1 MFAVEKEMLVMTS
14 IADYPDEPKYSI
26 KVVST
31 QTGIR
36 AVTLRAWER
45 RHEILTPFR
54 SDNRYRLYSERDVAI
69 LRWVKNRV
77 DGGISISHAVH
88 ELKKMAKSG
97 IWPDALPSVPE
108 PVRSFRTLPVDQYS
122 QQLYQALIHHDELT
136 ASTLLREMQTAYD
149 IRSIFEDILRP
160 CLVNIGEAW
169 YRDEIR
175 ITTEHFASAFIRGRL
190 LTLLQAFSFRRNAP
204 YILVGCA
211 PTEQHEIGSLMIAV
225 LLRSKGL
232 RVEYLGPDI
241 PVDDLVDYAGYEHP
255 QMVVLSSSLESS
267 AVEIHHMQEKLNKIQ
282 PPPIFGFGGQAFIDK
297 PVLQK
302 QIPGVYLGN
311 TINEAINTIC
321 KNIGHSAGLSGQA
334 ARNRS

>member
-1 MFAVEKEMLVMTS
+1 VEKEILVMTS

-36 AVTLRAWER
+36 AVTIRAWER

-77 DGGISISHAVH
+77 DGGISISHAVE
-88 ELKKMAKSG
+88 ELKKMTRSG
-97 IWPDALPSVPE
+97 VWPEALPSVPE
-108 PVRSFRTLPVDQYS
+108 PARSIRLLPAEQYS
-122 QQLYQALIHHDELT
+122 RLLYQALIRHDELG

-149 IRSIFEDILRP
+149 ITSIFEDILRP

-169 YRDEIR
+169 YRGEIR
-175 ITTEHFASAFIRGRL
+175 ITTEHFASAFVRGRL

-204 YILVGCA
+204 YILIGCA

-267 AVEIHHMQEKLNKIQ
+267 AAEIHLVQGKLNKIQ
-282 PPPIFGFGGQAFIDK
+282 PPPIFGYGGQAFINK
-297 PVLQK
+297 SALQK
-302 QIPGVYLGN
+302 QIPGLYLGN
-311 TINEAINTIC
+311 TIDDAVNTIC
-321 KNIGHSAGLSGQA
+321 KKIGHCTSLNGQTG
-334 ARNRS
+334 RNRS